1 MAHVCCL
8 LLQLRS
14 RRVLP
19 YAAIIPFS
27 RAFAAGKASHFQLES
42 AREIRWHVRTACEC
56 TVIHY
61 NHSHW
66 VKHVKLI
73 YGISVVSRKHPEDSD
88 WYENFLMDL
97 VTFKNVQKQN
107 LGAVANYQLVVRTA
121 SRSDT
126 TATFLL
132 TSCSMC
138 QLTQS
143 ADFLSSQRSLG
154 IRGWTGQTLAA
165 KDKLCYKGKLKKS

>member
-1 MAHVCCL
+1 MCCDILPSFHSHGRSL
-8 LLQLRS
+8 LAKPRVSNLRVHMKSADMCVQLVS
-14 RRVLP
+14 ALP
-19 YAAIIPFS
+19 YI
-27 RAFAAGKASHFQLES
+27 
-42 AREIRWHVRTACEC
+42 
-56 TVIHY
+56 

-73 YGISVVSRKHPEDSD
+73 YGISVVSRKHPEGCDC
-88 WYENFLMDL
+88 YENFLMDL
-97 VTFKNVQKQN
+97 VTFKNVQKHSKQY

-126 TATFLL
+126 TATLLL
-132 TSCSMC
+132 TSCSTC

-154 IRGWTGQTLAA
+154 IRG
-165 KDKLCYKGKLKKS
+165 